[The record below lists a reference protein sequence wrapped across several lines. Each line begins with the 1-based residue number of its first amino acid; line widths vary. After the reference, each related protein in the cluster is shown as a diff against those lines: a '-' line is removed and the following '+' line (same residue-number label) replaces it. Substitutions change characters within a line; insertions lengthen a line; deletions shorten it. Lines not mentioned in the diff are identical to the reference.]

1 MAENKSVDASREG
14 NDATGATATTPE
26 TPEIVAVRDAREAFF
41 ARARDGRVAPEGAA
55 PNDSHVTP
63 ALQPARQTGQNGL
76 PGAIA
81 APQERIASRNSG
93 DGLLAV
99 GVLSDLGEERAYR
112 VWASGDSEDLKAI
125 TDPQARE
132 IAFQTIVD
140 NMRMPQYREA
150 LSLVDYGLERE
161 ALRAF
166 NARSEVDVEGPA
178 LGIDGVVE
186 APATAAPRGVPSVD
200 SNEPV
205 APFQAT
211 RAVADTTP
219 SGVLSE
225 PATQTPTPDASAPED
240 EPVAVVASSD
250 PISAVDVPA
259 DLQATNATD
268 ATPEAIPR
276 GAPAAA
282 TSEAVEENAIEAVPA
297 PKLEQSPNEVSDAEK
312 RREAEDK
319 VSRRNAGAR
328 LLDAF
333 TRSLIGRDRPDSG
346 NEISSPAVMT
356 RDGYAIPEAIASRY
370 VVRDGDFWRFDE
382 KDPGNSDNHKPKFTD
397 KGPRLATGG
406 EDRGTAADMVTV
418 AIAKGWQQVTL
429 KGTEVFRRNMWM
441 EATLAGMKTHGF
453 EPQEQDRAML
463 EEARRERDALIITAG
478 KRSPPVPH
486 PLSPTT
492 FAPTPTPAPKQA
504 TDDAHSGPSNVA
516 PAVATSEAAISPERQ
531 STDAAPAAASPA
543 TPAAHS
549 SQAVAAAAI
558 VPEAPV
564 GRTAAQTRPAPE
576 QVGQSVLL
584 GHGAA
589 PYKNDKDN
597 ADSYYVSYSDP
608 DGATKTVWGKD
619 LERAVRDSGV
629 QPGDAL
635 TLENLGS
642 RPVTV
647 NRPVKD
653 VDGKVIRIDQIDTRL
668 NVWEIQKQEK
678 QLPGS
683 QDPAAVAMNVAGL
696 REQVEKALAGQPD
709 NVVREVMDRLAE
721 RLQAGV
727 AVQTEHQ
734 KSGAAVQD
742 LKPAIDARLAQVD
755 VDREARQMVT
765 EVPKPKRNPERD
777 VAKQSA
783 PSVAR

>member
-1 MAENKSVDASREG
+1 MAENNPVASSSEG
-14 NDATGATATTPE
+14 NGATSATPDTPE
-26 TPEIVAVRDAREAFF
+26 MVAVKAAREAFF
-41 ARARDGRVAPEGAA
+41 ARARVSGTAAEVATSHDP
-55 PNDSHVTP
+55 HVTP
-63 ALQPARQTGQNGL
+63 ALQSARQASPNGS
-76 PGAIA
+76 PGALA
-81 APQERIASRNSG
+81 SPQERIASRNSG

-99 GVLSDLGEERAYR
+99 GVLSDLGGERAYR

-125 TDPQARE
+125 ADPQTRE
-132 IAFQTIVD
+132 KAFETIVD
-140 NMRMPQYREA
+140 NMRMPQYHEA

-161 ALRAF
+161 ALRVLI
-166 NARSEVDVEGPA
+166 ARGEVDVERPA
-178 LGIDGVVE
+178 PEINGVVE
-186 APATAAPRGVPSVD
+186 APATAAPDGVPSVD
-200 SNEPV
+200 STGSI
-205 APFQAT
+205 APIQTT
-211 RAVADTTP
+211 RAVADTVP
-219 SGVLSE
+219 SVMPLE
-225 PATQTPTPDASAPED
+225 TATQSPTLDASGPQA
-240 EPVAVVASSD
+240 EPVAVAASSD
-250 PISAVDVPA
+250 PVSAVDVPA

-319 VSRRNAGAR
+319 ASRRNAGAR

-346 NEISSPAVMT
+346 NEISSPAIMT
-356 RDGYAIPEAIASRY
+356 KDGYAIPEAIASRY

-429 KGTEVFRRNMWM
+429 KGTEAFRRNAWM
-441 EATLAGMKTHGF
+441 EATLAGMKTRGF

-478 KRSPPVPH
+478 KRSPPVPQ
-486 PLSPTT
+486 PLSPST
-492 FAPTPTPAPKQA
+492 FALTPTPAPKQA
-504 TDDAHSGPSNVA
+504 TENAPGKPPNAAPVVA
-516 PAVATSEAAISPERQ
+516 PTEAAISSAQQ
-531 STDAAPAAASPA
+531 SAYAAPAAASPA
-543 TPAAHS
+543 TPTVQA

-564 GRTAAQTRPAPE
+564 GLTDTESRTAPK

-584 GHGAA
+584 EHGAA

-668 NVWEIQKQEK
+668 NVWEIQKQN
-678 QLPGS
+678 QSRGS

-727 AVQTEHQ
+727 AVQAEHQ
-734 KSGAAVQD
+734 KAGSAAQD
-742 LKPAIDARLAQVD
+742 LKPAIDASLAQVD
-755 VDREARQMVT
+755 VDREARQMIT

>member
-1 MAENKSVDASREG
+1 MAEINPVDSSGQG
-14 NDATGATATTPE
+14 NDATGATANTPE
-26 TPEIVAVRDAREAFF
+26 TPEMVAVREAREAFF
-41 ARARDGRVAPEGAA
+41 ARARDGHVAPEVAA

-63 ALQPARQTGQNGL
+63 ALQPARQAGPNGL

-81 APQERIASRNSG
+81 APHERIASRNSG

-99 GVLSDLGEERAYR
+99 GVLSDLGGERAYR

-125 TDPQARE
+125 TDPRARE
-132 IAFQTIVD
+132 KAFEMIVD

-166 NARSEVDVEGPA
+166 NARSEVDVESPA

-186 APATAAPRGVPSVD
+186 APATAAPGGVPSVD

-205 APFQAT
+205 APIQTT

-219 SGVLSE
+219 SGVLPK
-225 PATQTPTPDASAPED
+225 PATQTPTLDANGPQV

-250 PISAVDVPA
+250 PVSAVDVPA

-276 GAPAAA
+276 GSPAAA

-429 KGTEVFRRNMWM
+429 KGSEVFRRNMWM

>member
-1 MAENKSVDASREG
+1 MAEINPVDSSSQG
-14 NDATGATATTPE
+14 NDATGATANTPE
-26 TPEIVAVRDAREAFF
+26 TPEMVAVRDAREAFF

-63 ALQPARQTGQNGL
+63 ALQPARQAGPNGL

-112 VWASGDSEDLKAI
+112 VWASGDFEDLKAI

-132 IAFQTIVD
+132 IAFGTIVD

-186 APATAAPRGVPSVD
+186 APATAAPGGVPSVD

-205 APFQAT
+205 APIQTT

-225 PATQTPTPDASAPED
+225 PATQTPTPDASGPQAEPLAVAAPAD
-240 EPVAVVASSD
+240 PV
-250 PISAVDVPA
+250 SAVGVPV

-282 TSEAVEENAIEAVPA
+282 TSEAVEENAIEAVRA

-333 TRSLIGRDRPDSG
+333 TRSLIGRDRPASG

-356 RDGYAIPEAIASRY
+356 KDGYAIPEAIALRY

-397 KGPRLATGG
+397 EGPRLATGG

-441 EATLAGMKTHGF
+441 EATLAGMKTRGF

-478 KRSPPVPH
+478 KRSPPVPQ
-486 PLSPTT
+486 PLSPST
-492 FAPTPTPAPKQA
+492 FALTPAQLPKQA
-504 TDDAHSGPSNVA
+504 TDDAQTGPSNVG

-543 TPAAHS
+543 TPVAHS

-635 TLENLGS
+635 ALENLGS

-647 NRPVKD
+647 NRAVKD

-727 AVQTEHQ
+727 AVQAEHQ
-734 KSGAAVQD
+734 KAGSAAQD
-742 LKPAIDARLAQVD
+742 LKPAIDTRLAQVD

-777 VAKQSA
+777 VSKQSA